1 MPRQKLNIFKKNL
14 IKLNIGG
21 IIILSGL
28 VKKIICIIFVLIGGI
43 IGYEIIPDIE
53 AISSIDILSGNSWML
68 FLFSFII
75 GTLFGFII
83 FILSY
88 NKLGVLGKRF
98 LAFFLKIPTQNILS
112 GVIGL
117 IVGLIIA
124 NLLAYSLSFIPFIG
138 RYLPIVLNVSLGLL
152 GMIVGLHKREESVS
166 FYRKSIERFKKR
178 DKLPQYQPKILDTS
192 VIIDGRIADI
202 CETDFLEGELIIPRF
217 VLSELQAIAD
227 SSDPLKR
234 NRGRRGLDV
243 LNKINKIHADKI
255 KIISQ
260 DYNDLKSVD
269 TKLIRLAKE
278 MDAKVLTNDYNLNK
292 LAQLESVSVLNI
304 NDLSNALKSVI
315 LPGEELIT
323 QIIKEGK
330 ESGQGV
336 AYLDDGTMIVIE
348 NGVKNIGDKVRV
360 TVTSILQTPAGRM
373 IFGRVKERIAKKNSD
388 SNYSR
393 KNYYN

>member
-1 MPRQKLNIFKKNL
+1 M
-14 IKLNIGG
+14 
-21 IIILSGL
+21 SGL
-28 VKKIICIIFVLIGGI
+28 VKKIFCIIFIMTGGL
-43 IGYEIIPDIE
+43 IGYEIIPGIE
-53 AISSIDILSGNSWML
+53 AISTIELLSDNTWLL
-68 FLFSFII
+68 FVLSFLI

-83 FILSY
+83 FILAY
-88 NKLGVLGKRF
+88 NKLGILGKTFITF
-98 LAFFLKIPTQNILS
+98 LLKIPTQNILS

-124 NLLAYSLSFIPFIG
+124 NLLSYSLSFIPFIG
-138 RYLPIVLNVSLGLL
+138 QYLPIVLNITLGLL
-152 GMIVGLHKREESVS
+152 GIIVGLHKREEGVN
-166 FYRKSIERFKKR
+166 FYKKSIEKFRKK
-178 DKLPQYQPKILDTS
+178 DKSSQYQPKILDTS
-192 VIIDGRIADI
+192 VIIDGRVADI

-217 VLSELQAIAD
+217 VLNELQAIAD

-243 LNKINKIHADKI
+243 LNRINKIHADKI

-260 DYNDLKSVD
+260 DYKDLKSVD

-330 ESGQGV
+330 ESSQGV

-373 IFGRVKERIAKKNSD
+373 IFGRVKEKITRKNID
-388 SNYSR
+388 SKYSR
-393 KNYYN
+393 KNNY

>member
-1 MPRQKLNIFKKNL
+1 M
-14 IKLNIGG
+14 
-21 IIILSGL
+21 
-28 VKKIICIIFVLIGGI
+28 
-43 IGYEIIPDIE
+43 GYEIIPG
-53 AISSIDILSGNSWML
+53 IDSLSNIDLLINKQWLLPILSFFIG
-68 FLFSFII
+68 SF
-75 GTLFGFII
+75 FGFII

-88 NKLGVLGKRF
+88 KKISLLGERF
-98 LAFFLKIPTQNILS
+98 ITYFIKIPTQKILS

-138 RYLPIVLNVSLGLL
+138 NYLPITLNITLGLL
-152 GMIVGLHKREESVS
+152 GIIIGLSKREESVN
-166 FYRKSIERFKKR
+166 FYKKSIGKLKK
-178 DKLPQYQPKILDTS
+178 KEKIAQYQPKILDTS

-202 CETDFLEGELIIPRF
+202 CQTDFLDGELIIPRF
-217 VLSELQAIAD
+217 VLNELQAIAD
-227 SSDPLKR
+227 SSEPLKR

-243 LNKINKIHADKI
+243 LNRINKIHANKI

-269 TKLIRLAKE
+269 TKLIRLAKDL
-278 MDAKVLTNDYNLNK
+278 DAKVLTNDYNLNK
-292 LAQLESVSVLNI
+292 LAQLENVSVLNI

-336 AYLDDGTMIVIE
+336 AYLDDGTMIVVE
-348 NGVKNIGDKVRV
+348 NGIKNIGDKVKV
-360 TVTSILQTPAGRM
+360 VVTSILQTPAGRM
-373 IFGRVKERIAKKNSD
+373 IFGRIKEKISKNHNGFNDSSKKYHS
-388 SNYSR
+388 SH
-393 KNYYN
+393 KNR

>member
-1 MPRQKLNIFKKNL
+1 M
-14 IKLNIGG
+14 
-21 IIILSGL
+21 SGL
-28 VKKIICIIFVLIGGI
+28 TRKIICIIFLLIGGI
-43 IGYEIIPDIE
+43 TGYEIIPG
-53 AISSIDILSGNSWML
+53 IDSLSNIDLLINKQWLLPILSFFIG
-68 FLFSFII
+68 SF
-75 GTLFGFII
+75 FGFII

-88 NKLGVLGKRF
+88 KKISLLGERF
-98 LAFFLKIPTQNILS
+98 ITYFIKIPTQKILS

-138 RYLPIVLNVSLGLL
+138 NYLPITLNITLGLL
-152 GMIVGLHKREESVS
+152 GIIIGLSKREESVN
-166 FYRKSIERFKKR
+166 FYKKSIGKLKK
-178 DKLPQYQPKILDTS
+178 KEKIAQYQPKILDTS

-202 CETDFLEGELIIPRF
+202 CQTDFLDGELIIPRF
-217 VLSELQAIAD
+217 VLNELQAIAD
-227 SSDPLKR
+227 SSEPLKR

-243 LNKINKIHADKI
+243 LNRINKIHANKI

-269 TKLIRLAKE
+269 TKLIRLAKDL
-278 MDAKVLTNDYNLNK
+278 DAKVLTNDYNLNK
-292 LAQLESVSVLNI
+292 LAQLENVSVLNI

-336 AYLDDGTMIVIE
+336 AYLDDGTMIVVE
-348 NGVKNIGDKVRV
+348 NGIKNIGDKVKV
-360 TVTSILQTPAGRM
+360 VVTSILQTPAGRM
-373 IFGRVKERIAKKNSD
+373 IFGRIKEKISKNHNGFNDSSKKYHS
-388 SNYSR
+388 SH
-393 KNYYN
+393 KNR